1 MKEEK
6 NLSQKLK
13 NFLIIKIKNCF
24 LQNEYQK
31 KFEFSL
37 FFPPHSNLC
46 EREKFHDYECQLQSQ
61 ISIERN
67 SLNEI
72 IVSK

>member
-37 FFPPHSNLC
+37 FSLHTAIYA
-46 EREKFHDYECQLQSQ
+46 REKFHDYECQLQSQ

>member
-1 MKEEK
+1 MNIKR
-6 NLSQKLK
+6 NL
-13 NFLIIKIKNCF
+13 NFHFFF
-24 LQNEYQK
+24 LHTAIYA
-31 KFEFSL
+31 
-37 FFPPHSNLC
+37 
-46 EREKFHDYECQLQSQ
+46 REKFHDYECQLQSQ